1 MAYKAQFGPH
11 ELLIDGQWQRPGAA
25 AAAASTGPERMDFNV
40 TREQWVD
47 RFVLRFSTLDPGA
60 EPATYLDAAE
70 KLWPTLGQ
78 LAPET
83 AAEAEAA
90 TPAPR
95 RHPPARAPTSADRFE
110 RTERIPVERM
120 QTAEEYVRDND
131 EWIARCVARVL
142 ELDPIIKADE
152 AQRSVTDL
160 AALERWRLM
169 KPEAA
174 AEQLYT
180 PIKLRA
186 E

>member
-1 MAYKAQFGPH
+1 M
-11 ELLIDGQWQRPGAA
+11 E
-25 AAAASTGPERMDFNV
+25 FNV
-40 TREQWVD
+40 TKEQWID
-47 RFVLRFSTLDPGA
+47 RFVLRLSTLQAGA
-60 EPATYLDAAE
+60 QPASYLETAE
-70 KLWPTLGQ
+70 RLWPSRGQ
-78 LAPET
+78 LGPEA

-90 TPAPR
+90 LR
-95 RHPPARAPTSADRFE
+95 QGERFE
-110 RTERIPVERM
+110 RTERIPVERV
-120 QTAEEYVRDND
+120 QTAEEYVRDTD

-142 ELDPIIKADE
+142 ELDPIIKAEE
-152 AQRSVTDL
+152 ARRSVSDL

>member
-1 MAYKAQFGPH
+1 M
-11 ELLIDGQWQRPGAA
+11 E
-25 AAAASTGPERMDFNV
+25 FNV
-40 TREQWVD
+40 TREQWID
-47 RFVLRFSTLDPGA
+47 RFVLRLSTLQAGA
-60 EPATYLDAAE
+60 QPATYLDVAE
-70 KLWPTLGQ
+70 KLWPTRGQ
-78 LAPET
+78 LAPEA

-90 TPAPR
+90 LRRGGAAAPAER
-95 RHPPARAPTSADRFE
+95 FDNTERFE
-110 RTERIPVERM
+110 RTERIPVERV
-120 QTAEEYVRDND
+120 QTAEEYVRDTD

-142 ELDPIIKADE
+142 QLDPIIKADE
-152 AQRSVTDL
+152 ARRSVTDL